1 MYFTV
6 YINSKSHT
14 ATHEWDN
21 DYYLCEHEKYAEVC
35 VSRTMCE
42 RLGRGMVED
51 MEFPGTRGIERACEN
66 SSGQL
71 KKKWNFQGCL
81 RKAHVEFPFHVSFF

>member
-1 MYFTV
+1 M
-6 YINSKSHT
+6 
-14 ATHEWDN
+14 
-21 DYYLCEHEKYAEVC
+21 LRR

-51 MEFPGTRGIERACEN
+51 MEFPGTRGIERACGN

-71 KKKWNFQGCL
+71 KKKWNFQG
-81 RKAHVEFPFHVSFF
+81 V